1 MAIDKITNDV
11 QNYTNIQGL
20 VQLHAQAKRDPNAA
34 KKEVAKQFES
44 IFIQMVLRSMRE
56 ANKPLAS
63 DLMGSSNMD
72 FYQEMFDK
80 QLSMSL
86 SNRGIGLAQMIEANL
101 NEHESGRPIPA
112 SDINLMPKPSS
123 LPLVV
128 NNPVNIA
135 AAASA
140 APQPTPRETSKTNFT
155 TAADF
160 VKSVWGSAK
169 RAASSLG
176 VSPAVLVAQAALETD
191 WGKKV
196 IHQNLFN
203 IKADSRW
210 KNQVTTVA
218 ALENKNGVLVKE
230 KSNYRAYN
238 SVDESFDDYADF
250 IKTNQ
255 RYGVAL
261 TQAHNPE
268 GYMNALQSAGYATD
282 NDYAKKVMQIHDSA
296 HFKTLLVGLK

>member
-1 MAIDKITNDV
+1 MAIDKLTNDV
-11 QNYTNIQGL
+11 SNYTNIQGL
-20 VQLHAQAKRDPNAA
+20 VQLRAQAKRDPNAA

-63 DLMGSSNMD
+63 DLMGGENMD

-80 QLSMSL
+80 QLSLSL

-101 NEHESGRPIPA
+101 NERESGQPVPA

-128 NNPVNIA
+128 SNPVNT
-135 AAASA
+135 SA
-140 APQPTPRETSKTNFT
+140 ALPPPQTTEVPTQSKFV
-155 TAADF
+155 TAAEF
-160 VKSVWGSAK
+160 VKSIWGSAK
-169 RAASSLG
+169 RAAGSLG

-210 KNQVTTVA
+210 KNQTTTVA

-230 KSNYRAYN
+230 KSSYRAYH

-261 TQAHNPE
+261 TQAHDPE

-282 NDYAKKVMQIHDSA
+282 TEYAKKVMQIHDSA
-296 HFKTLLVGLK
+296 HFKSLLVGLK

>member
-1 MAIDKITNDV
+1 MAIDKLSNDV

-20 VQLHAQAKRDPNAA
+20 VELHAQAKRDPNAA

-63 DLMGSSNMD
+63 DLMGSQNMD

-101 NEHESGRPIPA
+101 NERESGRAIPA
-112 SDINLMPKPSS
+112 SEINLMPKPSS
-123 LPLVV
+123 LPIVV
-128 NNPVNIA
+128 PNPIN
-135 AAASA
+135 
-140 APQPTPRETSKTNFT
+140 
-155 TAADF
+155 TAAVFTPSQPSETTTKSTFKTASDF
-160 VKSVWGSAK
+160 VKSIWGSAK

-210 KNQVTTVA
+210 KNQTTTVA

-230 KSNYRAYN
+230 KSSYRAYH

-255 RYGVAL
+255 RYGTAL
-261 TQAHNPE
+261 TQAHDPS

-282 NDYAKKVMQIHDSA
+282 TDYAKKVMQIHDSA
-296 HFKTLLVGLK
+296 HFKSLLVGLK